1 MIINVNIP
9 HAYWLFSMSN
19 FGCSEIRPS
28 IVYAIQS
35 FAGKALHFHVLTDFG
50 ANFSTVCLDSLYHK
64 EPSGDQLPLDF
75 LQLWDCFSNNTSF
88 ITYNYLSECRVRV
101 LFKDKSTMW
110 GNYFGTIYWYDN
122 GYTDEPTQFKEGH
135 IILLDNGQ
143 VAVQPNNR
151 LMFKDMSF
159 TNKNFPDSKITPVT
173 KRPSVESVSER
184 WILSDD
190 DFFYDIKQ
198 EKDGENI

>member
-9 HAYWLFSMSN
+9 HVYWQVNLKR
-19 FGCSEIRPS
+19 FGVNKSYPC
-28 IVYAIQS
+28 IVHAIQS
-35 FAGKALHFHVLTDFG
+35 FGGKALHFHALTDFG

-75 LQLWDCFSNNTSF
+75 LQLWDCFSNNASF
-88 ITYNYLSECRVRV
+88 ITYNYLAECRVKV
-101 LFKDKSTMW
+101 LFKDKSIMW
-110 GNYFGTIYWYDN
+110 GSYFGTVYWYDN
-122 GYTDEPTQFKEGH
+122 GYTNEPTQFKEGH

-159 TNKNFPDSKITPVT
+159 TGTPFPAERLTATTSRPNVENSEKWIIT
-173 KRPSVESVSER
+173 
-184 WILSDD
+184 DND
-190 DFFYDIKQ
+190 YFYELK
-198 EKDGENI
+198 

>member
-9 HAYWLFSMSN
+9 HAYWFFNMSN
-19 FGCSEIRPS
+19 FGSSEVRTC
-28 IVYAIQS
+28 IVHALQS

-50 ANFSTVCLDSLYHK
+50 ANFSTVSLDSLYHK
-64 EPSGDQLPLDF
+64 EPSGNQLPLDF
-75 LQLWDCFSNNTSF
+75 LQLWDCFSNNASF
-88 ITYNYLSECRVRV
+88 ITYNYLSECRVKV

-110 GNYFGTIYWYDN
+110 GNYFGTVYWYDN

-143 VAVQPNNR
+143 IAVQPNNR
-151 LMFKDMSF
+151 LIFKDMSF

-198 EKDGENI
+198 EEDGEDI